1 MNGARFESGR
11 WVIHT
16 MTKTKTN
23 LDPWEKQ
30 EHETSKA
37 YAAFCAYRDMGTDR
51 SLAKQ
56 AASVNSELRGDSLAA
71 KVRQLTKWSSKYGWV
86 VRVEAYDVYLESKER
101 HENELE
107 IKKMA
112 KRHAQVSL
120 LTMKKAV
127 DRIKLIGEKDIEE
140 LTPKEAL
147 EYLKVAAELERK
159 SRGAPDQ
166 LVEHGGNIGV
176 SRIEITT
183 SKREDEE
190 DESKV

>member
-1 MNGARFESGR
+1 MAKR
-11 WVIHT
+11 
-16 MTKTKTN
+16 KTN

-51 SLAKQ
+51 SLVKIIPITHPKAYESGNAAKIKAKRDQ
-56 AASVNSELRGDSLAA
+56 LAA
-71 KVRQLTKWSSKYGWV
+71 WSSKYGWV
-86 VRVEAYDVYLESKER
+86 ARVEAYDVYLELKER

-112 KRHAQVSL
+112 KRHAQASL

-147 EYLKVAAELERK
+147 DYLKVAAELERK

-166 LVEHGGNIGV
+166 IVELGGEVKGSSVIVYLPDNGRDADKLDD
-176 SRIEITT
+176 SE
-183 SKREDEE
+183 
-190 DESKV
+190 